1 MSKLIKKIKTLF
13 QKKQSEPETTPL
25 DSQPIPPPQEM
36 IQDIP
41 IQQQMYTEAPEM
53 EENVWEQQATRPAQ
67 KQYQYNETEVKD
79 LKEVLMFHVD
89 QMDFEAIPKYNN
101 GIQVFKISNPIEFS
115 KPILELGKG
124 LEEKVVEVI
133 EISENGSVNDL
144 KVLNKSD
151 KYLLIYEGSLLEGEK
166 QNRVVNA
173 TLLLEP
179 NSDTVIPVSCV
190 EQGRWERKS
199 RGFSKP
205 GYDGNSSMRRSLKK
219 QIIMQKQGYMASQS
233 EIWQE
238 VDKFATNEQMSNDTS
253 DYSDY
258 YQNSKKDNFVF
269 KEGLKLKTKGVFVK
283 AYKEDYLDY
292 VNDQDAFSEVL
303 ERVSKGYELLDKE
316 KASEEMITPKEY
328 FKNII
333 QEKHQDLLV
342 QDSVGLGKDIRL
354 ETANHYVSALQV
366 EDEILAMS
374 FCKKEA

>member
-13 QKKQSEPETTPL
+13 QKKQSAPQT
-25 DSQPIPPPQEM
+25 PPPLQE
-36 IQDIP
+36 P
-41 IQQQMYTEAPEM
+41 IQEIQMQQQVFTEIAQ
-53 EENVWEQQATRPAQ
+53 EENVWEQRATRPAQ
-67 KQYQYNETEVKD
+67 KQYQYNESDVND
-79 LKEVLMFHVD
+79 LKEVLMLHVD

-101 GIQVFKISNPIEFS
+101 GIQAFKISNPTEFS
-115 KPILELGKG
+115 KPIVELGKG
-124 LEEKVVEVI
+124 LEEKVVEVV

-233 EIWQE
+233 EIWEE
-238 VDKFATNEQMSNDTS
+238 VDKFATKEQMSNDTS

-292 VNDQDAFSEVL
+292 VNNQDAFSEVL
-303 ERVSKGYELLDKE
+303 ERVSKGYELLDEE
-316 KASEEMITPKEY
+316 KTSEKVITPKEY

-342 QDSVGLGKDIRL
+342 QDSVGLGKDIRM

-366 EDEILAMS
+366 EDEILALS